1 MQVVSVVLCS
11 YNGIAFI
18 QNQLDSLEAQTY
30 GNIEFICSDNNSD
43 DDTDVVLKNWCAQ
56 NPSTRKFI
64 SCAEKGL
71 NKNFFNAIPFATGTY
86 VMFCDQD
93 DIWLPEKIE
102 LLVKFHEKNKRASM
116 VYCLSQKFHNQIPT
130 SIKRKKITH
139 LEGSNIKKTMLI
151 SHTLGHNML
160 IKNEVLKKI
169 PAPTSEHV
177 AYDWWITVSAM
188 CLGYIACLPQVLT
201 YWRQHHYNTTTT
213 LNKGLYY
220 KSRILYLKMF
230 LTNNLISD
238 ENKNWI
244 TKAKNNFKELITK
257 QFSFS
262 LFLFLLQNANLIFFY
277 KRKKNVFLKWI
288 SFTKWSYRMSKHS
301 FRVDN

>member
-18 QNQLDSLEAQTY
+18 QSQLDSLEAQTY
-30 GNIEFICSDNNSD
+30 QNIEFICSDNNSD
-43 DDTDVVLKNWCAQ
+43 DGTDEVLKNWCAQ

-64 SCAEKGL
+64 SCTEKGL

-93 DIWLPEKIE
+93 DIWMPEKIE

-116 VYCLSQKFHNQIPT
+116 VYCLSQKFHSQIPT
-130 SIKRKKITH
+130 SIKRKKITQ

-151 SHTLGHNML
+151 SHTLGHNIL

-169 PAPTSEHV
+169 PVPNGEHV

-201 YWRQHHYNTTTT
+201 YWRQHHHNTTTT

-220 KSRILYLKMF
+220 KNRILYLKTF
-230 LTNNLISD
+230 LTNSLISD
-238 ENKNWI
+238 ENKSWI
-244 TKAKNNFKELITK
+244 TKAKNNFKQLITK

-288 SFTKWSYRMSKHS
+288 SFSKWAYRMSKHS